1 MKANNTIVTNYIN
14 AVEFHINAGTKLK
27 QAMKELT
34 PIYNKASVSEQ
45 HVIRNNVAKL
55 IGKKLNVTPRVLE
68 QGIYKGTLGFA
79 SRESKEENNARSM
92 LGYYLPTTSVQK
104 TRTPTTT
111 RQSVDPVQTLLTKFK
126 TLTKAEQRR
135 FLTAIAK

>member
-104 TRTPTTT
+104 TRTV
-111 RQSVDPVQTLLTKFK
+111 RKSADPVALLLKKFGSLSAVEK
-126 TLTKAEQRR
+126 RR